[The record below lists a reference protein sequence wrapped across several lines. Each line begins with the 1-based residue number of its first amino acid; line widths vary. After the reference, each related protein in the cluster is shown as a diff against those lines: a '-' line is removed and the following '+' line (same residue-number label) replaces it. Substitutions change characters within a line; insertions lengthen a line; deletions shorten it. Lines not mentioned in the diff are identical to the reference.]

1 MKILVTGV
9 AGYIGSI
16 TAELLIKNGHKVV
29 GIDNLSTGHEDNING
44 LIEFH
49 NIDIRD
55 SEKLG
60 SVLGDSEAVIHFA
73 AKTSVGE
80 SVSFPELYHSNN
92 IEGSK
97 SLLSTI
103 EKAGIKILIFSS
115 SAAVYGN
122 PISLLINEAEQNRP
136 INPYGVSKLETEKNI
151 SILCSQGQL
160 GAISLRYFNVA
171 GALNTGKKWLSERHD
186 PETHLVPNV
195 ISSTVDKP
203 LKIFGTN
210 FNTSDGTCIR
220 DYVHVVDIARAHILA
235 IDKVITG
242 ENRIINIGSG
252 SGNSVLEVLETAE
265 EVVKRKIP
273 KVFVDRRDGDPER
286 LVADIRKAL
295 EILDWKPM
303 YSLRDMIND
312 AFQAKFED

>member
-55 SEKLG
+55 SEKLE
-60 SVLGDSEAVIHFA
+60 SVLGDSEAIIHFA

-103 EKAGIKILIFSS
+103 
-115 SAAVYGN
+115 
-122 PISLLINEAEQNRP
+122 
-136 INPYGVSKLETEKNI
+136 
-151 SILCSQGQL
+151 
-160 GAISLRYFNVA
+160 
-171 GALNTGKKWLSERHD
+171 
-186 PETHLVPNV
+186 
-195 ISSTVDKP
+195 
-203 LKIFGTN
+203 
-210 FNTSDGTCIR
+210 
-220 DYVHVVDIARAHILA
+220 
-235 IDKVITG
+235 
-242 ENRIINIGSG
+242 
-252 SGNSVLEVLETAE
+252 
-265 EVVKRKIP
+265 
-273 KVFVDRRDGDPER
+273 
-286 LVADIRKAL
+286 
-295 EILDWKPM
+295 
-303 YSLRDMIND
+303 
-312 AFQAKFED
+312 